1 MANDLALRIT
11 GFPLATSGR
20 AQLSVPDGIVAA
32 QIVVIRRE
40 ARRAVICELRVV
52 NETDSAVATVFFL
65 GGPSGTTP
73 AGIDELSVPARSAIA
88 TMIRVPLQRRL
99 RTDSVLAHVHG
110 PNGTIVVETPLPK
123 NAGSIAVQAA
133 FSLSAGVVA
142 AAALWVAMVPTA
154 SHTFALSMPPP
165 EPGAVKIVRTA
176 QITGFSLGRPQAQA
190 GSSIAVDYGYVG
202 DSGKLLL
209 LDGSGTIWS
218 QAEVNSHG
226 HSALLA
232 PVFSKDVPMRV
243 VLRVSRGT
251 TTATSSLGLIVA
263 GAPVPAPAVA
273 IQLPEQQ
280 PAAMPV
286 AQTQAI
292 APAPPRKSTVTV
304 ADGPIALSG
313 TAFRSG
319 ELIAIRSLRSGAPVH
334 VTLLSGDGIELFAA
348 DITGSARSFRAPDV
362 TSPSRFMVTAS
373 SRSGISQDTTV
384 IPIIVS
390 PR

>member
-1 MANDLALRIT
+1 
-11 GFPLATSGR
+11 
-20 AQLSVPDGIVAA
+20 
-32 QIVVIRRE
+32 
-40 ARRAVICELRVV
+40 
-52 NETDSAVATVFFL
+52 
-65 GGPSGTTP
+65 
-73 AGIDELSVPARSAIA
+73 
-88 TMIRVPLQRRL
+88 
-99 RTDSVLAHVHG
+99 
-110 PNGTIVVETPLPK
+110 
-123 NAGSIAVQAA
+123 
-133 FSLSAGVVA
+133 
-142 AAALWVAMVPTA
+142 
-154 SHTFALSMPPP
+154 
-165 EPGAVKIVRTA
+165 
-176 QITGFSLGRPQAQA
+176 
-190 GSSIAVDYGYVG
+190 
-202 DSGKLLL
+202 
-209 LDGSGTIWS
+209 
-218 QAEVNSHG
+218 
-226 HSALLA
+226 
-232 PVFSKDVPMRV
+232 MRV